1 MMAVWTT
8 KTNKQAQG
16 KCGRTLEILED
27 GLVRT
32 VTSDR
37 ARTSS
42 STRALW
48 YRCRPHLKQTFDFKT
63 SNLPVLFMR
72 KSKDLKGWFVLLQW
86 SSCYLGEAVRLS
98 LSLRGFIVEVSVLL
112 LNQPAFR
119 RCPPR
124 GLLPYMA
131 FNGMCLWRAYG
142 FCPLH
147 PEVCLK
153 QGIQSR
159 ASLS

>member
-48 YRCRPHLKQTFDFKT
+48 YRCRPHLKPIFDFNT

-72 KSKDLKGWFVLLQW
+72 KSKDLKVGSFITMKLLPSWWSGSLILVFAWIYRW
-86 SSCYLGEAVRLS
+86 SSR
-98 LSLRGFIVEVSVLL
+98 SVAKSACFS
-112 LNQPAFR
+112 QV
-119 RCPPR
+119 PPR

-131 FNGMCLWRAYG
+131 FNEMCLWRAYG

-147 PEVCLK
+147 PE
-153 QGIQSR
+153 QGIQYHP
-159 ASLS
+159 SLS

>member
-1 MMAVWTT
+1 MMAVRTT

-16 KCGRTLEILED
+16 KCWRTLEILED

-48 YRCRPHLKQTFDFKT
+48 CRCRPHLKQTFDFKT

-72 KSKDLKGWFVLLQW
+72 KSKDLKGWFV
-86 SSCYLGEAVRLS
+86 YNNEALAILVKRFAYPCS
-98 LSLRGFIVEVSVLL
+98 RSVAKSACFS
-112 LNQPAFR
+112 QV
-119 RCPPR
+119 PPR
-124 GLLPYMA
+124 GLLPYIA

-147 PEVCLK
+147 PE
-153 QGIQSR
+153 QGIQYHP
-159 ASLS
+159 SLS